1 MAPVA
6 RKPITL
12 APPKRADPQV
22 AADALVAECIPQL
35 LEAGYEDRLLLS
47 QDVCMKMHLHAYG
60 GTGYTFVLEKFL
72 PYLRHLGVTEEQVH
86 KMMVANPR
94 RVLTLVEPA

>member
-1 MAPVA
+1 MPTA
-6 RKPITL
+6 
-12 APPKRADPQV
+12 
-22 AADALVAECIPQL
+22 
-35 LEAGYEDRLLLS
+35 
-47 QDVCMKMHLHAYG
+47 

-72 PYLRHLGVTEEQVH
+72 PYLRHLGVTEAQVH